1 MEEMIQEQLRKEIDE
16 LETELTR
23 RIAIWQRMQAEHD
36 RHWAERRA
44 EQGPYADA
52 GAEEELKWEEGASI
66 REYHRSSIEPLEEE
80 LAEKRRSLG
89 LFD

>member
-1 MEEMIQEQLRKEIDE
+1 MEEMIQAQLRKEIDE

-23 RIAIWQRMQAEHD
+23 RIAMWQQMQAEHD

-44 EQGPYADA
+44 ERGPYTDV
-52 GAEEELKWEEGASI
+52 GAEEELAWEQQAPI
-66 REYHRSSIEPLEEE
+66 REYHRCSIEPLEEQ